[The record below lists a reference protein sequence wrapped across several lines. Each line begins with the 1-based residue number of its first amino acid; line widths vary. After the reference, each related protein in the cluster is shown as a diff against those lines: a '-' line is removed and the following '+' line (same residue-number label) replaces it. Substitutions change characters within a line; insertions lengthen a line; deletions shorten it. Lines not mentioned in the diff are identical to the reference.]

1 MLHQKAKIRNFGFKF
16 NSEMTDLA
24 KWVWI
29 IIIVIFFV
37 GTDIFWIIGASALAV
52 LLIWWLKPEWLNKK

>member
-1 MLHQKAKIRNFGFKF
+1 
-16 NSEMTDLA
+16 MTDLA

-37 GTDIFWIIGASALAV
+37 GTDILWIVGAAV
-52 LLIWWLKPEWLNKK
+52 VVGLLILWLKPEWYDKLKE